1 MDKEFYNGVFN
12 FTFDYEKFYR
22 EKNQLENIDY
32 DTCDSIQYY
41 DFNLIQLAIHKVMNQ
56 EIDYRY
62 FAHWCNAYNWMITRN
77 YHLKRGIKYFI
88 YQEISWFLDGL
99 SFRDKKVSFKEGK
112 KWIEDFKLLDDIF
125 RTNDWKVFYAPALFS
140 DYNDQ
145 NVLFYNDKKK
155 IFTIMYM
162 EWIRNGF
169 NNQNVVFISEEELVE
184 KINYYKKCY
193 HFYEYEKVKY
203 LDDNIR
209 KALKKIK
216 KKIYQGHRNV

>member
-22 EKNQLENIDY
+22 EKNQLENIDF

-41 DFNLIQLAIHKVMNQ
+41 DFNLIQLAIQKVMNK

-125 RTNDWKVFYAPALFS
+125 RTNDWKVFYAPTLYA
-140 DYNDQ
+140 DTI
-145 NVLFYNDKKK
+145 LFYNDKTE
-155 IFTIMYM
+155 IFTITRMS
-162 EWIRNGF
+162 WIKNDY
-169 NNQNVVFISEEELVE
+169 QDQDIILVSEEELVV

-209 KALKKIK
+209 KTLKNLKKK
-216 KKIYQGHRNV
+216 TIYQSHKIV